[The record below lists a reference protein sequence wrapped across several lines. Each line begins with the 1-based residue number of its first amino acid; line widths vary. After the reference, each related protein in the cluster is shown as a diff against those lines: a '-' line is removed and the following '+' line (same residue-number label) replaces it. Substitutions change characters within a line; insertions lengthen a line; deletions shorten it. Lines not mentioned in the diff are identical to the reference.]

1 MNNTIICEY
10 CGTLYNPEE
19 GRCPICQG
27 QPDNSDNYMGDHY
40 DYDERPV
47 EEETP
52 ERRPIGGKIV
62 ALIALILLFIGFTGY
77 ILYSFELLPFLKPA
91 VEEEVLQN
99 IPCTELAVDAA
110 ELTLEEAGA
119 SIQLQTAVEPAN
131 TTDQIIF
138 SVDDSTVASVTQD
151 GTVTAKA
158 PGETTVAIMCGKYTA
173 YCTVICSFEAD
184 VPEPAPEPEPDPD
197 PDADPGV
204 PAPGADPLAISAEDI
219 SFFEKTENTM
229 LVLTGGD
236 GSTPKW
242 ESSDE
247 SIVHVDQTGY
257 VEATGS
263 GTATVT
269 ATVGNETVSCIVR
282 CQFE

>member
-10 CGTLYNPEE
+10 CGTLYDPEE

-40 DYDERPV
+40 DYDERPM
-47 EEETP
+47 EEEAP
-52 ERRPIGGKIV
+52 ERRPIGGKIA
-62 ALIALILLFIGFTGY
+62 ALIALILLFLGFTGY

-91 VEEEVLQN
+91 VEEEVIQN

-119 SIQLQTAVEPAN
+119 SVQLQTAVEPAN

-138 SVDDSTVASVTQD
+138 SVEDSSIASVTQD
-151 GTVTAKA
+151 GTITAKA
-158 PGETTVAIMCGKYTA
+158 PGETTVSIMCGKYTA
-173 YCTVICSFEAD
+173 YCTVTCSFEAD
-184 VPEPAPEPEPDPD
+184 DPEPEPEPEPEPAPEPD
-197 PDADPGV
+197 PDAE
-204 PAPGADPLAISAEDI
+204 PLSISAEDI
-219 SFFEKTENTM
+219 SFFEKAENTT

-236 GSTPKW
+236 GSTPEW

-247 SIVHVDQTGY
+247 SVVSVDETGY
-257 VEATGS
+257 VEAVGG

-269 ATVGNETVSCIVR
+269 ATVGSESVSCIVR